1 MLLASF
7 ILGLLAV
14 CWSRAQTP
22 SHPLK
27 VVANGV
33 EVHTLMS
40 DQYNA
45 LEGHLEAT
53 GQTNAIELFRQYRC
67 AYRADDASSELGD
80 TVAVLQYLREGRKN
94 EAVYRLEQRLS
105 RYASL
110 MCNSYGGLNPTNR
123 ERVNLQ
129 SLKQTRDY
137 FAMFPHPEWG
147 TETEKAMNEVLRLAS
162 EKPKK

>member
-1 MLLASF
+1 MKKSRLFILVASF
-7 ILGLLAV
+7 IIGLLAV

-27 VVANGV
+27 MIVNGV

-45 LEGHLEAT
+45 LEEHLEAT

-67 AYRADDASSELGD
+67 ASRADDASSELGD

-94 EAVYRLEQRLS
+94 EAIYRLLENPS
-105 RYASL
+105 RF
-110 MCNSYGGLNPTNR
+110 GLLPWHRN
-123 ERVNLQ
+123 
-129 SLKQTRDY
+129 
-137 FAMFPHPEWG
+137 A
-147 TETEKAMNEVLRLAS
+147 A
-162 EKPKK
+162 